1 VLISDTIELGDISIQ
16 VTLKAIKH
24 VHLSVHPPLGRV
36 TLVAPTET
44 QLEVACAYA
53 ISKLGWI
60 RDQQTNCAGKPEKL
74 SASFWRGKTQ
84 YLWGRRYLPLCGRQA
99 VRSP

>member
-60 RDQQTNCAGKPEKL
+60 RDQQTKL
-74 SASFWRGKTQ
+74 RGQAREAQRKFLERENAISLGAALSSAMRTPSR
-84 YLWGRRYLPLCGRQA
+84 P
-99 VRSP
+99 